1 MGNKDL
7 LKIIKLCNKKI
18 LLLLDQVY
26 EKDLKFSNLKLVK
39 NFKNIIILGS
49 FSKIFGL
56 PGLRLGY
63 CFSNK
68 QTIKE
73 INTCRLAIELPA
85 ETIEY
90 SRFLNNW
97 RVQLRNKI
105 NKISNARKFAC
116 DEFKKI
122 GFETLNKNINSVTFF
137 VKIKMKRID

>member
-1 MGNKDL
+1 MNFDRLNKEIKAKKINFLILVNPSSPIEKRWGNKDL
-7 LKIIKLCNKKI
+7 LKIIKLCNKKKI

-90 SRFLNNW
+90 SRFLLNNW
-97 RVQLRNKI
+97 RDQN
-105 NKISNARKFAC
+105 
-116 DEFKKI
+116 
-122 GFETLNKNINSVTFF
+122 F
-137 VKIKMKRID
+137 VASSIVGA